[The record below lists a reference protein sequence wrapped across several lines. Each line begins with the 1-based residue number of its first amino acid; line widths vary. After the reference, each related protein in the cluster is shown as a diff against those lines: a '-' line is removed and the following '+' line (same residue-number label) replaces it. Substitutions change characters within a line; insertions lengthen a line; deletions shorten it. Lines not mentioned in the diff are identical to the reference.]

1 MYRHSYRLFL
11 SLLVFSPLAFGTVA
25 PWSQTIMV
33 GLSLCAL
40 VLLLRE
46 HRKSGAPLYRV
57 PGIIP
62 LLCLWLYIG
71 MQLMPLPAGAVRVIS
86 PETYALYAETI
97 GSVAPV
103 EWISLT
109 VNKKSTLM
117 ELFRFSAYV
126 AFYVLTVQLLSRKE
140 ELKRTVTMVIIFA
153 SVLSVVSIL
162 TGLFPNGK
170 IFWLFPV
177 TSTDRPFPI
186 GPFVNRNHYAG
197 LMEMVFPVALGMFL
211 ALKPRVQYTTLR
223 ERLAELFN
231 KRETNN
237 YLLTGFFAV
246 VIAVSVFVSLSRG
259 GIIGLSLSMIFF
271 GAMLLRKER
280 TRKRGM
286 VIIAMFLIIV
296 LAVGWFGWEPIFQR
310 FERITDEEGNIAEL
324 RPTLWSDSLRIVK
337 DFPLTGT
344 GFGSFLSIYQKYRSI
359 PGERTADHAEND
371 YLELLVE
378 GGVVGVVL
386 AAWFFIAL
394 FREALTSFS
403 RRKDSYAKL
412 LFYGGTSGIIAILI
426 HSLTDFNLH
435 IGSNGLYFFF
445 LCGLAVSAAN
455 TRLREQEAV
464 TYLPSASPGA
474 VRYAAV
480 PVALFFGISLVLN
493 IGITIADRFSVSFKE
508 LKLRSGMSEQELN
521 AVQRSASRASFFDPL
536 DGSYRS
542 TQGQIASLRAHND
555 AALAPFISALAMDP
569 LNGDHLQNLG
579 IAYAALARNEKA
591 EQLLKLGIAY
601 DRCNS
606 VRYKTYALWLLGQG
620 RKDEALASLAAAL
633 VLVPHRTRDYIT
645 LMILSGFTD
654 DEIGRALPRRVA
666 PHLAFGSYLSR
677 IGRDAMAEEAYLKAL
692 QYIESEKNVPPT
704 VFYEV
709 ARYYTKRE
717 RFEDALRIVQRGI
730 MMFPDHAGMRY
741 NAGTL
746 YERLDMTY
754 RAIDAYRKTLHIDPA
769 HREAKQRLSI
779 LAPEK
784 DSE

>member
-1 MYRHSYRLFL
+1 MYRHSYNLFL
-11 SLLVFSPLAFGTVA
+11 FLLIFSPLAFGTVA

-40 VLLLRE
+40 VLLLLE
-46 HRKSGAPLYRV
+46 HRKNGTPLYRV
-57 PGIIP
+57 PGLIP
-62 LLCLWLYIG
+62 LLCLWSYIG
-71 MQLMPLPAGAVRVIS
+71 MQLIPLPAGTVRIIS
-86 PETYALYAETI
+86 PKTYALYAETL

-103 EWISLT
+103 EWISLS
-109 VNKKSTLM
+109 VNKKSTLT
-117 ELFRFSAYV
+117 ELFRFSSYIAL
-126 AFYVLTVQLLSRKE
+126 YVLTIQLLARKE
-140 ELKRTVTMVIIFA
+140 ELKRTVTVVTVFA

-162 TGLFPNGK
+162 TGLFTNGK
-170 IFWLFPV
+170 IFWLFPI

-197 LMEMVFPVALGMFL
+197 FMEMVFPVALGLFL

-223 ERLAELFN
+223 ERLAELFS

-259 GIIGLSLSMIFF
+259 GIIGLSLSTIFF

-280 TRKRGM
+280 TRKRGV
-286 VIIAMFLIIV
+286 VIIAVFLVIV

-310 FERITDEEGNIAEL
+310 FERITNEEGNIAEL
-324 RPTLWSDSLRIVK
+324 RPTLWNDSLRIVK

-344 GFGSFLSIYQKYRSI
+344 GFGSFLSVYQKYRSI

-378 GGVVGVVL
+378 GGGIGVAL
-386 AAWFFIAL
+386 AAWFLVAL
-394 FREALTSFS
+394 FREAFTSFS

-412 LFYGGTSGIIAILI
+412 LFYGSTSGIIAILI

-445 LCGLAVSAAN
+445 LCGLALSAAN
-455 TRLREQEAV
+455 TRLRKRETV
-464 TYLPSASPGA
+464 TYLDPAAPGPA
-474 VRYAAV
+474 GLAIV
-480 PVALFFGISLVLN
+480 PVVLLFGISLVLN
-493 IGITIADRFSVSFKE
+493 IGITIADISSASFTAVKLNKE
-508 LKLRSGMSEQELN
+508 MSKQDLD
-521 AVQRSASRASFFDPL
+521 AVYRSASRAALFDPFE
-536 DGSYRS
+536 GSYRS
-542 TQGQIASLRAHND
+542 IQGQIESLRGNHEQAVTQ
-555 AALAPFISALAMDP
+555 FISALARNP

-579 IAYAALARNEKA
+579 IAYAALLQNEKA
-591 EQLLKLGIAY
+591 EQLLKRGIAY
-601 DRCNS
+601 DGSNS
-606 VRYKTYALWLLGQG
+606 VRYKTYALWLLSQG
-620 RKDEALASLAAAL
+620 KKDEALASLAAAL
-633 VLVPHRTRDYIT
+633 ALVPHRTRDYIT
-645 LMILSGFTD
+645 LMILCGFTD
-654 DEIGRALPRRVA
+654 DEIGRALPRRVT

-677 IGRDAMAEEAYLKAL
+677 IGKDAMAEEAYLKAL
-692 QYIESEKNVPPT
+692 RYIESETKVQPS

-717 RFEDALRIVQRGI
+717 RFEEALRIIQQGI
-730 MMFPDHAGMRY
+730 MMFPEHAGLRY
-741 NAGTL
+741 NAGML

-754 RAIDAYRKTLHIDPA
+754 RAIDAYRKALHIDPA

-784 DSE
+784 DNE